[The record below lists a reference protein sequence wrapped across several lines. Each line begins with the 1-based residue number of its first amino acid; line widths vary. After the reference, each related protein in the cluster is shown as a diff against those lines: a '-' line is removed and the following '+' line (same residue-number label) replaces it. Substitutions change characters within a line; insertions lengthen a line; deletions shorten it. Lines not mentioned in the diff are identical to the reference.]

1 MSARII
7 AGGFA
12 IIAALTVLGFPV
24 VAPIAGGVAIG
35 LAWPQRGSRN
45 AAVAGLVAWGALLAM
60 ASTQG
65 SLSLT
70 MTRLGGAMGL
80 APWGPLLATLV
91 YPAVL
96 AASAAWI
103 AGLLSPRRSV
113 SAPDSSSRL
122 AA

>member
-7 AGGFA
+7 AGGVA
-12 IIAALTVLGFPV
+12 MIAALTVLGFPV
-24 VAPIAGGVAIG
+24 LAPIAGGAAIG
-35 LAWPQRGSRN
+35 LAWPPRGARN
-45 AAVAGLVAWGALLAM
+45 AAMAGLLAWGALLAV

-80 APWGPLLATLV
+80 APWGPLLATLI